1 MFGNSMVKHVQRWV
15 INKRIDN
22 KRKVY
27 VRQFSGFQVDFMKD
41 YMKPCSR
48 ENDPDLLTFHVGTNN
63 ALSNIKA
70 ICIAES
76 IVSLAN

>member
-1 MFGNSMVKHVQRWV
+1 MFGNSMVKHVQRWA

-27 VRQFSGFQVDFMKD
+27 VRQFSGFQVNFMKD

-48 ENDPDLLTFHVGTNN
+48 ENDPDLLTFYVGTKVLEQQGNGG
-63 ALSNIKA
+63 I
-70 ICIAES
+70 
-76 IVSLAN
+76 